1 MEMKLLILFIVMN
14 IVNVVIQTIK
24 SIATIKC
31 GKVAAAIV
39 NAVAYGLYTYIVV
52 LTMCDLPLLAKCL
65 IVAGANFV
73 GVFVVK
79 LIEEKA
85 RKDKLWKV
93 EMTVP
98 KKHFEEVCA
107 ALRIAKVPYNYVDIE
122 KYVLVNCYC
131 ATQKD
136 SANIKDFM
144 KNYDVKYFVSE
155 SKTL

>member
-1 MEMKLLILFIVMN
+1 MN
-14 IVNVVIQTIK
+14 VLNVVIQTIK
-24 SIATIKC
+24 SICTIKC
-31 GKVAAAIV
+31 GKAVAAIV
-39 NAVAYGLYTYIVV
+39 NAVAYGLYTYIIV
-52 LTMCDLPLLAKCL
+52 LTNCDLPLLAKCL
-65 IVAGANFV
+65 IVASANFV
-73 GVFVVK
+73 GVYVVK
-79 LIEEKA
+79 FFEEKA

-131 ATQKD
+131 ATQQD

>member
-1 MEMKLLILFIVMN
+1 MKFLLLFTMLTF
-14 IVNVVIQTIK
+14 VNVVLQTLK
-24 SIATIKC
+24 SIATVKC
-31 GKVAAAIV
+31 GKVAAATV
-39 NAVAYGLYTYIVV
+39 NAVAYALYTY
-52 LTMCDLPLLAKCL
+52 L
-65 IVAGANFV
+65 IIFTAADGMSLHMKALITALANFV
-73 GVFVVK
+73 GVYAVK
-79 LIEEKA
+79 FFEEKA

-122 KYVLVNCYC
+122 KYVLINCYC